1 MDEKREQEKRSLIK
15 KRESMRN
22 HECEEEPGIREGEEE
37 SRGWRYETKPRE
49 GKRSESLVMGIV

>member
-22 HECEEEPGIREGEEE
+22 HECEEEPGFRECEEE
-37 SRGWRYETKPRE
+37 GRGWRYETKPRE
-49 GKRSESLVMGIV
+49 GKSRESLVMGIV